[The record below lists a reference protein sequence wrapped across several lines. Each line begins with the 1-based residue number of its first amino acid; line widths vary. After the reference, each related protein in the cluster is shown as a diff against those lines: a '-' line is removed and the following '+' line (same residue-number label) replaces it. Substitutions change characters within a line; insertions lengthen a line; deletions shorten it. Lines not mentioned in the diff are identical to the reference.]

1 VSRILNLEIE
11 VSPSH
16 GHGFPLGAL
25 GLPTSVPAP
34 DSIIIPIAMLSG
46 EEASEAAALLSP
58 EDDMTFLSTD
68 IAEEMLEDDMPD
80 ALREVLTETLRHY
93 RTLTKLGWYADIRI
107 RYSW

>member
-58 EDDMTFLSTD
+58 EDDMTFLSAD